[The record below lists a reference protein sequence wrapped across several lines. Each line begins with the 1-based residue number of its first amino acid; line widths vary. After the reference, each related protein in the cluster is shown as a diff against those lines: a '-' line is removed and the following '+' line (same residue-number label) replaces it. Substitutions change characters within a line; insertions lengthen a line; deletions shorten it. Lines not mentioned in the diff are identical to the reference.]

1 MAEAEQRRGGHGRS
15 GRGKGNRDLER
26 IAKGREGQRKTH
38 RPLLWLQ
45 SLIVASCV
53 RTLYLIRK
61 TALEI
66 WAQGNMCRMRNFFS
80 P

>member
-1 MAEAEQRRGGHGRS
+1 MGEAEGGRET
-15 GRGKGNRDLER
+15 DLER

-38 RPLLWLQ
+38 RPLLCRPQRLL

-66 WAQGNMCRMRNFFS
+66 WAQGNVQNEEFLLTLS
-80 P
+80 